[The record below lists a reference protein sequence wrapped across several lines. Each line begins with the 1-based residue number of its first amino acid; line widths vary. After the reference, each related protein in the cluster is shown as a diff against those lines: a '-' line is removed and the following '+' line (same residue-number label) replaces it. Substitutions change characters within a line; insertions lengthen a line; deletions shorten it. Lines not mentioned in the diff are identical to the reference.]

1 MNKTMNHELE
11 QRKEVNPLKD
21 LAKAVITRAC
31 LDSLG
36 HITNSSYC
44 GLTEKSILMDTAK
57 RFFDPNIKSFRLWCD
72 LAGGEPE
79 YIKDLHNDLT
89 YHYNCGRLKNFNTRV
104 VIETLLKKL

>member
-1 MNKTMNHELE
+1 MKPKMNYELE
-11 QRKEVNPLKD
+11 QKKELNPFKE

-89 YHYNCGRLKNFNTRV
+89 YHYNRGRLKNLNTRV